1 MKPVGL
7 RDGSLKILP
16 TLRILLLLW
25 LGMTTLLSAEKYIL
39 IDLDM
44 QMAYAYEGGDI
55 VMEGRV
61 STGKAKYRTPT
72 GYYTILQKKRYHR
85 SNLWPKP
92 SGGAKMNYMLR
103 LTNSGIAMHLGPV
116 PEWPASHGC
125 VRMKSGFAQRLWK
138 WATVGTEVE
147 ISGYPPERVANRSDN
162 SYDYFF
168 DDYYVIDE

>member
-1 MKPVGL
+1 MKNRSSRV
-7 RDGSLKILP
+7 ILA
-16 TLRILLLLW
+16 LLVL
-25 LGMTTLLSAEKYIL
+25 TIAQLSAEKYIL

-44 QMAYAYEGGDI
+44 QMAYAYEDGDI
-55 VMEGRV
+55 ILEGRV

-72 GYYTILQKKRYHR
+72 GYYTVLQKKRHHR

-92 SGGAKMNYMLR
+92 NGGAKMNYMLR

-125 VRMKSGFAQRLWK
+125 VRMKNGFAQRLWK

-147 ISGYPPERVANRSDN
+147 ISGYPPERMANRREN
-162 SYDYFF
+162 YYDHFF
-168 DDYYVIDE
+168 DEYYVIDE

>member
-1 MKPVGL
+1 MKNRSIIVV
-7 RDGSLKILP
+7 IF
-16 TLRILLLLW
+16 LLLFLAV
-25 LGMTTLLSAEKYIL
+25 TQLSAEKYIL

-44 QMAYAYEGGDI
+44 QMAYAYEDGYI

-61 STGKAKYRTPT
+61 STGKEKYRTPT
-72 GYYTILQKKRYHR
+72 GYYTILQKKRYHK

-92 SGGAKMNYMLR
+92 NGGAKMNYMLR

-125 VRMKSGFAQRLWK
+125 VRMKNGFAQRLWK
-138 WATVGTEVE
+138 WASVGTEVE
-147 ISGYPPERVANRSDN
+147 ISGYPPERMANREEGY
-162 SYDYFF
+162 YDHFF